1 MPIRT
6 TVVKSEVAK
15 TLQNMSFEQK
25 TIAWL
30 MSDGWEVYAPI
41 VDNGHK
47 TDILIS
53 DGAHFY
59 RIQIKTVSVD
69 GGKTQKVLNKW
80 QGVDIDL
87 VIYYAREG
95 EWGYV
100 ASAFKG
106 KKRAL
111 NHKEHK
117 YFNSTKKKDF
127 LKAFHEI

>member
-1 MPIRT
+1 MPTRKT
-6 TVVKSEVAK
+6 TVRIEVAQ

-53 DGAHFY
+53 DGPNYY
-59 RIQIKTVSVD
+59 RIQIKTVSGD
-69 GGKTQKVLNKW
+69 GGKDQKIQNKW
-80 QGVDIDL
+80 GDSGVDV
-87 VIYYAREG
+87 VIYYARES

-100 ASAFKG
+100 APAFKG

-111 NHKEHK
+111 NYKEHI
-117 YFNSTKKKDF
+117 YFNSTKRKDF
-127 LKAFHEI
+127 LKAFHAI